1 MNYYLFFPIAS
12 VLINVFTWSYVYAQ
26 KLGAG
31 KYVRKPYNLEKIGL
45 AVREELERAL
55 PKSISASSAKP

>member
-26 KLGAG
+26 KQRTAVNNTCLVFLADLLGVVL
-31 KYVRKPYNLEKIGL
+31 KD
-45 AVREELERAL
+45 
-55 PKSISASSAKP
+55 